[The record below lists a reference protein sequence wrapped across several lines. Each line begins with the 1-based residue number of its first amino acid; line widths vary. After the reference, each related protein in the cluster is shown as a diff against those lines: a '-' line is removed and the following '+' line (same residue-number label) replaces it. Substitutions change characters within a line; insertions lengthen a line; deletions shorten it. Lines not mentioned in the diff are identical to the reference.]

1 VKFNVGIRD
10 AWHVAGLC
18 GKRNFKRRRRLF
30 PLAFFYQDLRAL
42 VKGVLRAQ
50 SFNNEL
56 RVRDDGFKLPYSVI
70 ITVED

>member
-1 VKFNVGIRD
+1 MWLGR
-10 AWHVAGLC
+10 WLLC
-18 GKRNFKRRRRLF
+18 GKRNFRRRRRQF
-30 PLAFFYQDLRAL
+30 PLAFFYQDPRAFA
-42 VKGVLRAQ
+42 KGILRAQ